1 MTKSLSAIAF
11 TLAAVLSTSAQA
23 ETNEAD
29 TDIAERF
36 SRLTN
41 MEIVAIEDAPIDGM
55 TQIVTKSGVLYVSE
69 DGQHILSGALHEF
82 KQGFKNLSKE
92 RVAQIYKPEIDRLKD
107 TFIQYKAPNEKHE
120 VIVFYDSNCGYC
132 KKLHRN
138 IDTYLDL
145 GITINYA
152 AAPIVGQSS
161 VRELNS
167 IWCSDN
173 PKQALDDN
181 AHGGKPRGPACKESP
196 VSEHKELAD
205 MLGVQATPMIYSTDG
220 TFVKRG
226 AAPAQLLM
234 EALEK

>member
-29 TDIAERF
+29 TDIADRF

-55 TQIVTKSGVLYVSE
+55 TQIVTKSGVLYVSK
-69 DGQHILSGALHEF
+69 DGKHILSGALHEF
-82 KQGFKNLSKE
+82 QQGFKNLSKE

-120 VIVFYDSNCGYC
+120 VVVFYDSNCGYC
-132 KKLHRN
+132 HRLHRN

-145 GITINYA
+145 GITINFA
-152 AAPIVGQSS
+152 AAPIFGPSS
-161 VRELNS
+161 VSGLNS
-167 IWCSDN
+167 IWCSDD
-173 PKQALDDN
+173 PKQALDNN
-181 AHGGKPRGPACKESP
+181 ARGGKPSGPTCKESP
-196 VSEHKELAD
+196 VSEHKALAD
-205 MLGVQATPMIYSTDG
+205 MLGVKATPMIYTTDG
-220 TFVKRG
+220 TLVKRG
-226 AAPAQLLM
+226 AAPAQSLL